1 MTDRP
6 LRVAVAGLGFG
17 EKVHLCALADCP
29 TTEPVALWH
38 PRPERLEQAT
48 RSSGLPGFC
57 TFDALLSDP
66 AVEAVVIATPP
77 GPRFALARA
86 ALEAGKH
93 LLLEKP
99 VALCSDQVEELQ
111 RQALRRGLTVA
122 VDFEYRAVPLF
133 PQLHHLLEQ
142 GVLGDPWLVKLDW
155 LMSSRAD
162 ASRPWNWYSQAC
174 EGGGV
179 IGSLGS
185 HAFDTLHWLVGPAS
199 QISASTSIS
208 IPERPLPAGDGRLAA
223 VDAEDIALAQLRLE
237 TGYARSV
244 PAQVSLAAVTRRGR
258 GYWIELYG
266 REATVVLGSDN
277 QADYVHG
284 FQIALS
290 RQGDPLQPV
299 ALDPALAYGRTWAD
313 GRIAPVR
320 RLLGWWAA
328 CVRQDRPMVPGLAEA
343 VLSQR
348 CCDAALRSAATGIR
362 ESLG

>member
-48 RSSGLPGFC
+48 RSSGLPGFS
-57 TFDALLSDP
+57 TFDALLADP

-99 VALCSDQVEELQ
+99 VALRTDQVEELQ
-111 RQALRRGLTVA
+111 RLALRRGLTVA

-133 PQLHHLLEQ
+133 QQLHQLLEQ

-162 ASRPWNWYSQAC
+162 ASRPWTWYSQAAQ
-174 EGGGV
+174 GGGV
-179 IGSLGS
+179 LGALGT
-185 HAFDTLHWLVGPAS
+185 HAFDMLHWLVGPSRRLRA
-199 QISASTSIS
+199 QLSTAIGS
-208 IPERPLPAGDGRLAA
+208 RPLPDGSGSAA
-223 VDAEDIALAQLRLE
+223 VDAEDIALIQMELE
-237 TGYARSV
+237 AADGRTV
-244 PAQVSLAAVTRRGR
+244 PAQVSLASVTRQGR
-258 GYWIELYG
+258 GCWIELYG
-266 REATVVLGSDN
+266 SGATLVLGSSN

-284 FQIALS
+284 FQLWIAPA
-290 RQGDPLQPV
+290 GEPLRPV
-299 ALDPALAYGRTWAD
+299 AADPALAFPRTWED

-320 RLLGWWAA
+320 RLIEGWATA
-328 CVRQDRPMVPGLAEA
+328 IREGRPMVPGLAEA
-343 VLSQR
+343 VASQR
-348 CCDAALRSAATGIR
+348 CCDQAR
-362 ESLG
+362 EGGGLVAR